1 MVRKEAF
8 KDDEGAVMIDP
19 DIKIREQF
27 EKIELPC
34 NQENRMNNSLNAP
47 IRAKDKK
54 KGPKMPKSQ
63 KVYDTDT
70 DNNTISEAE
79 ELPEDPND
87 KILKTLDEAMHKATL
102 RPTEKPPVAAAAP
115 SRKAMPPAQPVEE
128 DKNDGEGLLF
138 ENALKDVG
146 LGEIDEMIGMQP
158 EHSKKGIVQQ
168 IVSENKKAE
177 KKRQELE
184 D

>member
-1 MVRKEAF
+1 MEKENKIVIQAKPLAFKTTFEEDDFKPRAETAGIDDYLDMVRKEAF

-34 NQENRMNNSLNAP
+34 NQENRMNNTINAP

-70 DNNTISEAE
+70 DNNTISEVE
-79 ELPEDPND
+79 ELQEDPND
-87 KILKTLDEAMHKATL
+87 QILKTLDQAMHKATL
-102 RPTEKPPVAAAAP
+102 RP
-115 SRKAMPPAQPVEE
+115 
-128 DKNDGEGLLF
+128 
-138 ENALKDVG
+138 
-146 LGEIDEMIGMQP
+146 
-158 EHSKKGIVQQ
+158 
-168 IVSENKKAE
+168 AE
-177 KKRQELE
+177 KA
-184 D
+184 